1 MAWRIPASNLRPEI
15 LMKPSI
21 RRLATVAAVST
32 LFCSGLA
39 QADSGYGYQTTIT
52 NAASAQ
58 ATLRI
63 NVNIPK
69 LILLRV
75 GDANTQNAL
84 TFTATPA
91 VTTNPAAPSVGN
103 NQAADWDAA
112 APTFTT
118 TPATSAVTASIWHN
132 NSALASLTCA
142 VTTPFTG
149 PMGLV
154 AADVTVTSAG
164 ALTHP
169 GGASTNTGSCDGT
182 TATAAIARNA
192 VQTGTWTFGV
202 SPTALAT
209 APATSAFQV
218 LTYTAT
224 TL

>member
-1 MAWRIPASNLRPEI
+1 
-15 LMKPSI
+15 MKPSI
-21 RRLATVAAVST
+21 RRLASVAAVSS

-39 QADSGYGYQTTIT
+39 QADSGYGYQTTIS

-75 GDANTQNAL
+75 GDQNTQTAL

-91 VTTNPAAPSVGN
+91 VAVNPAIPAVGN
-103 NQAADWDAA
+103 NQAADWDLSV
-112 APTFTT
+112 PTFTASA
-118 TPATSAVTASIWHN
+118 TPNNVTASIWHN
-132 NSALASLTCA
+132 NTALASLTCA
-142 VTTPFTG
+142 VTTPFAG
-149 PMGLV
+149 PGL
-154 AADVTVTSAG
+154 AAGDITVTSAG

-182 TATAAIARNA
+182 TATGAIPRNA
-192 VQTGTWTFGV
+192 LQTGTWTFGV
-202 SPTALAT
+202 SATALAN
-209 APATSAFQV
+209 APASSQFQI